1 MPTEVSSIKITETG
15 IEINNKLF
23 EFPFPLA
30 DLIQLIGEPNRI
42 YEGEPDVDRGFS
54 WKSRQFWDDLGIS
67 TFSDKT
73 SPTLNVVQFDIQLS
87 AKKQYNHVPNHPFL
101 GKLTI
106 NHKKIEELVTIPNQY
121 YPYPYKELH
130 FKEIIINISLIHA
143 KKVNEIASITIYKDK
158 KYVARVK

>member
-1 MPTEVSSIKITETG
+1 MPTEVSSINITETG
-15 IEINNKLF
+15 IEINNQLF
-23 EFPFPLA
+23 EFPVLLSN
-30 DLIQLIGEPNRI
+30 LITLLGEPNRI

-54 WKSRQFWDDLGIS
+54 WTSKQVWDELGIS

-87 AKKQYNHVPNHPFL
+87 LKKQYDHVPNHPFL

-106 NHKKIEELVTIPNQY
+106 NHKRIEELVTITNQY

-130 FKEIIINISLIHA
+130 FKEIIINISLIRT

-158 KYVARVK
+158 K